1 MGVQKNIGLLKA
13 KNEQL
18 TENLKKLILEE
29 QKTRE
34 LVIGTLEILKLMPDY
49 DEALKQLEANNLK
62 KFTEDGHKGD

>member
-49 DEALKQLEANNLK
+49 DEALRQLEKNNLK
-62 KFTEDGHKGD
+62 KVTEDGHKGD